1 MNKDRF
7 SDQSESTDLPETD
20 GLARSLSPQALKML
34 SSKRYDEQ
42 VSYDQ
47 PFGKSFENESAI
59 FTAEQMLEKVNEAG
73 YKDLFDNPFADVG
86 EFLYALECDL
96 AGIYTGEETIV
107 DLDDFIGN
115 CTRCKLCENRKSIV
129 NGEGS
134 PNPGVM
140 FVGAA
145 PGPNED
151 EIGRP
156 FVGPVGKLLDN
167 IISAMGLEREDVFL
181 SNVVRCRPPENR
193 VPTLRE
199 IETCKNFLFHEIAI
213 LCPSV
218 VVALGMTASRVLL
231 GYATDFNEVRGRFS
245 DFRGFPV
252 MTTFHPA
259 YLLRHPDRKRE
270 AWSDLKKVME
280 YLYEE
285 R

>member
-59 FTAEQMLEKVNEAG
+59 FTAEQMFESVTAAG
-73 YKDLFDNPFADVG
+73 FTDLFDNPFTDVG
-86 EFLYALECDL
+86 EFLYGAECDL
-96 AGIYTGEETIV
+96 AGVYTGEETV
-107 DLDDFIGN
+107 EELHSFIGD

-134 PNPGVM
+134 PNSDVM

-145 PGPNED
+145 PGPIED

-156 FVGPVGKLLDN
+156 FVGRAGTLLDK

-193 VPTLRE
+193 EPTLRE

-218 VVALGMTASRVLL
+218 IVALGMTASRVLL
-231 GYATDFNEVRGRFS
+231 GYDTDFNEVRGRFS

-259 YLLRHPDRKRE
+259 FLLRHPERKRE

>member
-47 PFGKSFENESAI
+47 PFGKSFENERAI
-59 FTAEQMLEKVNEAG
+59 FTAEQMLESVTAAG
-73 YKDLFDNPFADVG
+73 FTDLFDNPFTDVG
-86 EFLYALECDL
+86 EFLYGAECDL
-96 AGIYTGEETIV
+96 AGIYTGEETV
-107 DLDDFIGN
+107 EELHSFIGD

-129 NGEGS
+129 NGGGS
-134 PNPGVM
+134 PSPEVL

-156 FVGPVGKLLDN
+156 FVGRAGTLLDK

-193 VPTLRE
+193 EPTLRE

-218 VVALGMTASRVLL
+218 IVALGMTASRVLL
-231 GYATDFNEVRGRFS
+231 GYDTDFNEVRGRFS

-259 YLLRHPDRKRE
+259 FLLRHPERKRE